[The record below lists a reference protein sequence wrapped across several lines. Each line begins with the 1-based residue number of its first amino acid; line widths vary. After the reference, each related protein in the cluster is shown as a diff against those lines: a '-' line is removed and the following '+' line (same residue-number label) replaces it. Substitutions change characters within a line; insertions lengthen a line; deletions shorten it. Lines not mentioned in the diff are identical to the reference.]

1 MGDDSQF
8 ILTILLL
15 LVAAMY
21 FATMET
27 AFASV
32 SRIRIKMRCE
42 QGNRNAEK
50 ALYVLD
56 NFERAITTLLIG
68 TNITHIA
75 SGAVVTVYVTERFGL
90 SAVSVSTIITTF
102 VVFFAGEMIPKIMGK
117 RYRETFSLMGASSL
131 CFFMFIFKPI
141 SYALAWI
148 GMQAANLTGGDKEV
162 SVTEDELYEIIEDMT
177 DKGNLDSES
186 GELLS
191 SALAFSEI
199 TAESV
204 LTARVDIAAINVD
217 WSGEKIIDFI
227 KTSNHS
233 RLPVY
238 EDSVDNIIGVLQTKK
253 YMKAYLRDKS
263 NFLPNVRDL
272 CDAPYFVR
280 ANLNID
286 TLLKLMRNNR
296 LYMVVVS
303 SNHGGT
309 LGIVTIEDILEE
321 LVSEIWDEDDVVE
334 ECFIPLGGG
343 RFEVDASLTVDE
355 VFERLGR
362 TLTHEERT
370 LEDVPLGAW
379 VCDHFEHIPNEGDT
393 FDYDALEMTVTKT
406 QHNRVITVRILQP
419 VQSLQVVHGEAGE
432 IA

>member
-8 ILTILLL
+8 MLTILLL

-32 SRIRIKMRCE
+32 SRIRMKMRYE
-42 QGNRNAEK
+42 QGNRNAGK
-50 ALYVLD
+50 ALFVLD

-75 SGAVVTVYVTERFGL
+75 SGAVVTLYVTERFGL
-90 SAVSVSTIITTF
+90 SAVTIGTIITTF
-102 VVFFAGEMIPKIMGK
+102 VVFFAGEMMPKIMGK
-117 RYRETFSLMGASSL
+117 RYRETFSLMGAPSL

-141 SYALAWI
+141 SAILAWI
-148 GMQAANLTGGDKEV
+148 GMGAAKLTGGDTQV

-191 SALAFSEI
+191 SALAFSEV

-204 LTARVDIAAINVD
+204 LTPRVDMAAIDVA
-217 WSGEKIIDFI
+217 WPTEKIVALI
-227 KTSNHS
+227 KDSTHS

-238 EDSVDNIIGVLQTKK
+238 EDTIDNIVGILQTKK
-253 YMKAYLRDKS
+253 YMKAHLRGRTPTD
-263 NFLPNVRDL
+263 VRDL
-272 CDAPYFVR
+272 CDSPYFVR
-280 ANLNID
+280 ANLNVD
-286 TLLKLMRNNR
+286 TLLKTMRNNR
-296 LYMVVVS
+296 LYMVIVS
-303 SNHGGT
+303 GSHGGT

-334 ECFIPLGGG
+334 ESFISLGGG
-343 RFEVDASLTVDE
+343 RFEVDATLTVDK
-355 VFERLGR
+355 VFGRLGR
-362 TLTHEERT
+362 NLNQEEKS
-370 LEDVPLGAW
+370 LEDVPLSTW
-379 VCDHFEHIPNEGDT
+379 VCNNFEHIPGEGDS
-393 FDYDALEMTVTKT
+393 FEYDDWKVTVTKT
-406 QHNRVITVRILQP
+406 HRNKITTVRFLMPSP
-419 VQSLQVVHGEAGE
+419 VGGEVGDPV
-432 IA
+432 